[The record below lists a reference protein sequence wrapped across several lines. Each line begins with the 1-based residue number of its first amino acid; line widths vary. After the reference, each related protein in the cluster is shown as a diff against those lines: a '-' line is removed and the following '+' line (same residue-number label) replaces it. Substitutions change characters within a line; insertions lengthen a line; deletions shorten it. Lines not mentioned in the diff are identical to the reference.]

1 MESVHLRTRHD
12 AIFGAF
18 HRLRITESLAEAVLD
33 LDREFVTKFRTDAW
47 KINNRITEMPGRT
60 YLFETVKW
68 GRLGVLKRGD
78 GFSYF
83 SYFS

>member
-47 KINNRITEMPGRT
+47 KINKNRITEMPLGRT
-60 YLFETVKW
+60 YLFETV
-68 GRLGVLKRGD
+68 GEVGEVRG
-78 GFSYF
+78 FEER
-83 SYFS
+83 